1 MLSFTCAFYVVWTY
15 MSKKIEE
22 EKGRGALIKTKG
34 KGARYFIESYND
46 LVFNNFKII
55 L

>member
-1 MLSFTCAFYVVWTY
+1 

-22 EKGRGALIKTKG
+22 ERGRGALIETIG
-34 KGARYFIESYND
+34 KGARYFIDTYND
-46 LVFNNFKII
+46 LAFNDFKII